1 MKKQLPIILLL
12 CLTGLQS
19 YAQHKCLSHEL
30 HKTYLEDNPKA
41 IAHRASIEASTQEWI
56 SNNAKNKKAIITIP
70 VVVHVVWNVAEQNIS
85 QEQVEDQIRILN
97 EDFANTN
104 SDRLTSDHPFFEF
117 GADDTEIRFCLANT
131 DENGNETLGITRT
144 QTDSAQFAGM
154 GNEKFGESGGKSG
167 WDPERYMNL
176 WVCDLGASG
185 GTLGYATFP
194 DELEF
199 DPELDGIVCDYHAFG
214 SIGTAG
220 TGDFAW
226 NDGGRTATHE
236 VGHWLNLSH
245 IWGDDECGDDL
256 VDDTPTAE
264 GSNEECPTFPHNA
277 FGFCSGSNANGE
289 MYMNYMDYTD
299 DECMNMF
306 SKGQADRMVAA
317 LNGPRAFIL
326 SSEGCST
333 PTTSIAEKTNLDLFT
348 ISPNPSSGRVSIT
361 LDPSLVS
368 NKIAIVL
375 ITNQLGAILKEFAYT
390 FDAAPVTLTLETS
403 GIYFITVKSEY
414 SSSTKR
420 LIITTL

>member
-12 CLTGLQS
+12 CLTGLKS

-56 SNNAKNKKAIITIP
+56 INNAKTKKATISIP
-70 VVVHVVWNVAEQNIS
+70 VVVHVLWNVAEENIS
-85 QEQVEDQIRILN
+85 QEQIEDQIRILN

-104 SDRLTSDHPFFEF
+104 SNKLTSEHPFFGL
-117 GADDTEIRFCLANT
+117 GAGDSEIRFCLAST
-131 DENGNETLGITRT
+131 DENGNETSGITRT
-144 QTDSAQFAGM
+144 QTDSTQFSGVDT
-154 GNEKFGESGGKSG
+154 EKSGSTGGKSG
-167 WDPERYMNL
+167 WNPERYMNL
-176 WVCDLGASG
+176 WVCDLGASE

-199 DPELDGIVCDYHAFG
+199 DPGLDGIVCDYHAFG

-220 TGDFAW
+220 TGGFDW
-226 NDGGRTATHE
+226 NDEGRTVTHE

-245 IWGDDECGDDL
+245 IWGDDDCGDDL
-256 VDDTPTAE
+256 VGDTPTAE

-277 FGFCSGSNANGE
+277 NGFCSGSNANGE

-317 LNGPRAFIL
+317 LNGPRASIL

-333 PTTSIAEKTNLDLFT
+333 PTTSIAEKAKLDLFT

-361 LDPSLVS
+361 IDPSLIS
-368 NKIAIVL
+368 NKFATVL
-375 ITNQLGAILKEFAYT
+375 ITNQLGAIVKEFAYN
-390 FDAAPVTLTLETS
+390 FDTASETLILETS